1 MKSFTQ
7 YINEMTPRPMTAQQS
22 MRLAS
27 RQTGQNRIKQAG
39 GNAFLRG
46 TVAGKTGLS
55 TSQLALLQRR
65 ETSKSG
71 RIPNSQA
78 QAIARAVF
86 SGN

>member
-65 ETSKSG
+65 ENSKSG

-78 QAIARAVF
+78 QAIASAVF
-86 SGN
+86 SGR

>member
-46 TVAGKTGLS
+46 TVAAKTGLS

-65 ETSKSG
+65 VGAKSG
-71 RIPNSQA
+71 HIPNSQA
-78 QAIARAVF
+78 QAIATAVF

>member
-22 MRLAS
+22 MRLAA
-27 RQTGQNRIKQAG
+27 RKTGQNRIKQAG

-55 TSQLALLQRR
+55 SSQLALLQRR
-65 ETSKSG
+65 ENSNSG

-78 QAIARAVF
+78 QAIAKAVF
-86 SGN
+86 SGQ

>member
-7 YINEMTPRPMTAQQS
+7 YINEIAMTAQQS
-22 MRLAS
+22 MRLAA
-27 RQTGQNRIKQAG
+27 RQTGKNRMKQAG

-65 ETSKSG
+65 ENKSG

-86 SGN
+86 GGN

>member
-22 MRLAS
+22 MRLAA
-27 RQTGQNRIKQAG
+27 RQTGRNRIKQAG

-55 TSQLALLQRR
+55 SSQLALLQRR
-65 ETSKSG
+65 ENSNSG

-78 QAIARAVF
+78 QAIAKAVF
-86 SGN
+86 SGQ